1 MPEHSPN
8 KTSTPIKVEDPNQ
21 FAPQGSD
28 PKELK
33 SKHKEV
39 CMKRASITCDI
50 RPYNYLEKSKKEY
63 RYCYFIV
70 QIRKD
75 YYEERV
81 HAGPQSRVLEG
92 MTWEEAQAAKVRN
105 ISLNYYF
112 I

>member
-39 CMKRASITCDI
+39 CMKRASIICDI
-50 RPYNYLEKSKKEY
+50 LTIQLS
-63 RYCYFIV
+63 
-70 QIRKD
+70 
-75 YYEERV
+75 
-81 HAGPQSRVLEG
+81 G
-92 MTWEEAQAAKVRN
+92 KVRGG
-105 ISLNYYF
+105 ISLLLFYCSDSQRLL
-112 I
+112 